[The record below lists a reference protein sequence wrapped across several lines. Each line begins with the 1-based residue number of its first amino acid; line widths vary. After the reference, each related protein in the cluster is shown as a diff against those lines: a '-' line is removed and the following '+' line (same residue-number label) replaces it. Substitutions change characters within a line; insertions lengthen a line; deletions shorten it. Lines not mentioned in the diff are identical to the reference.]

1 MKTKTAGFAA
11 LIMFLVTTTG
21 IEAQNYKTVS
31 GIVTTFQNY
40 PLNNVKVSSK
50 KSEKTVYTDS
60 EGKFSVKCLNG
71 DLLLISASGFERKE
85 IRVKK
90 KASYNVDMVYIDSE
104 SGFNRA
110 ISDNHISEADL
121 RKAINEQMQA
131 KQHDFSKY
139 GSIYELVSS
148 EVYNVRIKGNT
159 IVNTKMRS
167 FDPSPPVLLVV
178 DDRIVSDI
186 SFLDPSWVRSVELI
200 DDVRTTLY
208 GSMGANGVLRI
219 MLK

>member
-11 LIMFLVTTTG
+11 LIMLLMNTG

-31 GIVTTFQNY
+31 GNVTTFQNY
-40 PLNNVKVSSK
+40 PLNNVKVFSR
-50 KSEKTVYTDS
+50 KSGETVYTDS
-60 EGKFSVKCLNG
+60 EGRFSVKSYYG
-71 DLLLISASGFERKE
+71 DLLLLSASGFEGKE
-85 IRVKK
+85 IKVRKK
-90 KASYNVDMVYIDSE
+90 DSYNVDMVYIDSE
-104 SGFNRA
+104 LAFNRA
-110 ISDNHISEADL
+110 TGDKHISEIDL
-121 RKAINEQMQA
+121 RKAMNDRTRA
-131 KQHDFSKY
+131 NQHDFSKY

-167 FDPSPPVLLVV
+167 LDPSPPVLLVV

-186 SFLDPSWVRSVELI
+186 SFLDPNWVRSIELI
-200 DDVRTTLY
+200 DDVRTTMY

-219 MLK
+219 LLK